1 MAPVVAIVGRPN
13 VGKSTFFNKLV
24 GSRISIE
31 EDIPGVT
38 RDRVYGRARWL
49 DRSFTVIDTGG
60 LDPKSEDLLL
70 SEIRNQAQIA
80 MDLADVIV
88 FMVDAKTGITP
99 DDREI
104 GLHLRRTNK
113 PVILVVNKID
123 DFKDEGL
130 IYDFFELGF
139 YTIGISSVNILNF
152 GDLLDEIISQLPP
165 NKKEEEDLETIS
177 IAIVGRPNV
186 GKSSLVNVLVGEE
199 RVIVSDIPGTTR
211 EAIETG
217 FSQDGRDF
225 LITDTAGIRR
235 KKKINENVEHY
246 SVLRSFNAIENS
258 DVTVLMVDASQ
269 GFAEQDKRII
279 GFAHEAGKAIIVLVN
294 KWDLIEKDNKSYKK
308 WKNDFYLEFPFLKY
322 AMVELISVTEKE
334 RIARIVPMV
343 IRAFENANRRIS
355 TGQLNELLNEVV
367 LLHPMPQDK
376 GKSLKIYYATQSQ
389 VAPPT
394 FVLFVNEERL
404 MHFSYLRY
412 LENRIRESF
421 DFEGT
426 PIKFI
431 LKEKRGEI

>member
-24 GSRISIE
+24 GSRVSIE

-49 DRSFTVIDTGG
+49 DKSFTVIDTGG

-88 FMVDAKTGITP
+88 FMVDGKMGITP

-104 GLHLRRTNK
+104 GLQLRRTNK

-123 DFKDEGL
+123 DFKDENL

-152 GDLLDEIISQLPP
+152 GDLLDEIISQLP
-165 NKKEEEDLETIS
+165 EESKTEDDLETIRM
-177 IAIVGRPNV
+177 AIVGRPNV

-199 RVIVSDIPGTTR
+199 RVIVSNIPGTTR

-217 FSQDGRDF
+217 FSQDGWNF

-258 DVTVLMVDASQ
+258 DVTILMVDASQ

-279 GFAHEAGKAIIVLVN
+279 GFAHDAGKAIIVLVN
-294 KWDLIEKDNKSYKK
+294 KWDLIEKDNKTYKK
-308 WKNDFYLEFPFLKY
+308 WKSDFYLEFPFLKY
-322 AMVELISVTEKE
+322 AMVELVSVTEKE
-334 RIARIVPMV
+334 RIAKIVPMV
-343 IRAFENANRRIS
+343 IEAFENANRRIT
-355 TGQLNELLNEVV
+355 TGQLNDLLNEVV

>member
-24 GSRISIE
+24 GSRVSIE

-49 DRSFTVIDTGG
+49 DKSFTVIDTGG

-70 SEIRNQAQIA
+70 SEIRNQAQTA

-88 FMVDAKTGITP
+88 FMVDGKMGITP

-104 GLHLRRTNK
+104 GLQLRRTNK

-123 DFKDEGL
+123 DFKDENL

-152 GDLLDEIISQLPP
+152 GDLLDEIISQLP
-165 NKKEEEDLETIS
+165 EESKTEDDLETIRM
-177 IAIVGRPNV
+177 AIVGRPNV

-199 RVIVSDIPGTTR
+199 RVIVSNIPGTTR

-217 FSQDGRDF
+217 FSQDGWNF

-258 DVTVLMVDASQ
+258 DVTILMVDASQ

-279 GFAHEAGKAIIVLVN
+279 GFAHDAGKAIIVLVN
-294 KWDLIEKDNKSYKK
+294 KWDLIEKDNKTYKK
-308 WKNDFYLEFPFLKY
+308 WKSDFYLEFPFLKY
-322 AMVELISVTEKE
+322 AMVELVSVTEKE
-334 RIARIVPMV
+334 RIAKIVPMV
-343 IRAFENANRRIS
+343 IEAFENANRRIT
-355 TGQLNELLNEVV
+355 TGQLNDLLNEVV

>member
-24 GSRISIE
+24 GSRVSIE

-49 DRSFTVIDTGG
+49 DKSFTVIDTGG

-88 FMVDAKTGITP
+88 FMVDGKVGITP

-104 GLHLRRTNK
+104 GLQLRRTNK

-123 DFKDEGL
+123 DFKDENL

-152 GDLLDEIISQLPP
+152 GDLLDEIISQLP
-165 NKKEEEDLETIS
+165 EESKTEDDLETIRM
-177 IAIVGRPNV
+177 AIVGRPNV

-199 RVIVSDIPGTTR
+199 RVIVSNIPGTTR

-217 FSQDGRDF
+217 FSQDGWNF

-258 DVTVLMVDASQ
+258 DVTILMVDASQ

-279 GFAHEAGKAIIVLVN
+279 GFAHDAGKAIIVLVN
-294 KWDLIEKDNKSYKK
+294 KWDLIEKDNKTYKK
-308 WKNDFYLEFPFLKY
+308 WKSDFYLEFPFLKY
-322 AMVELISVTEKE
+322 AMVELVSVTEKE
-334 RIARIVPMV
+334 RIAKIVPMV
-343 IRAFENANRRIS
+343 IEAFENANRRIT
-355 TGQLNELLNEVV
+355 TGQLNDLLNEVV

>member
-1 MAPVVAIVGRPN
+1 M
-13 VGKSTFFNKLV
+13 
-24 GSRISIE
+24 
-31 EDIPGVT
+31 
-38 RDRVYGRARWL
+38 
-49 DRSFTVIDTGG
+49 
-60 LDPKSEDLLL
+60 
-70 SEIRNQAQIA
+70 
-80 MDLADVIV
+80 
-88 FMVDAKTGITP
+88 
-99 DDREI
+99 
-104 GLHLRRTNK
+104 
-113 PVILVVNKID
+113 
-123 DFKDEGL
+123 
-130 IYDFFELGF
+130 
-139 YTIGISSVNILNF
+139 
-152 GDLLDEIISQLPP
+152 DEIISQLP
-165 NKKEEEDLETIS
+165 EESKTEDDLETIRM
-177 IAIVGRPNV
+177 AIVGRPNV

-199 RVIVSDIPGTTR
+199 RVIVSNIPGTTR

-217 FSQDGRDF
+217 FSQDGWNF

-258 DVTVLMVDASQ
+258 DVTILMVDASQ

-279 GFAHEAGKAIIVLVN
+279 GFAHDAGKAIIVLVN
-294 KWDLIEKDNKSYKK
+294 KWDLIEKDNKTYKK
-308 WKNDFYLEFPFLKY
+308 WKSDFYLEFPFLKY
-322 AMVELISVTEKE
+322 AMVELVSVTEKE
-334 RIARIVPMV
+334 RIAKIVPMV
-343 IRAFENANRRIS
+343 IEAFENANRRIT
-355 TGQLNELLNEVV
+355 TGQLNDLLNEVV